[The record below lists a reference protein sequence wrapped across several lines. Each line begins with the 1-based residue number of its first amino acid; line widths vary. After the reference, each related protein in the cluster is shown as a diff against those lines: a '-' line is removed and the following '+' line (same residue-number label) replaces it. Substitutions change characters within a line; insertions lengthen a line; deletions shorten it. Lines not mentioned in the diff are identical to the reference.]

1 MITMA
6 HTWVTLRTDSTASQ
20 EKFMQWIQELF
31 SLKVLGKAFMHFDV
45 TFVKTVMSWMF
56 LLLIYKIEMINW
68 MFQL

>member
-31 SLKVLGKAFMHFDV
+31 SLKVLGKAFMHF
-45 TFVKTVMSWMF
+45 
-56 LLLIYKIEMINW
+56 
-68 MFQL
+68 